1 MRLNIV
7 ANPER
12 NMKYRPLDA
21 FKYRPFDAL
30 KYRPFDAL
38 KYRPFDAFAPPSAL
52 AIIYS
57 PLPQHLPC
65 VDDRAR
71 TPPQRPRPLT
81 RRRAPMLDRRTLLK
95 TALKAVLKA
104 TSGAALVAALSAGLP
119 LSNAFAQVNL
129 DQLVAAA
136 KAEGEVVFY
145 LAPTEPIA
153 IDSPLVPGYPR

>member
-21 FKYRPFDAL
+21 LKYLPFDALKYRPFDALKYRPFDALKYRPFNAL

-71 TPPQRPRPLT
+71 TPPQRPRPLKGEWH
-81 RRRAPMLDRRTLLK
+81 PC
-95 TALKAVLKA
+95 
-104 TSGAALVAALSAGLP
+104 SIAAHS
-119 LSNAFAQVNL
+119 
-129 DQLVAAA
+129 
-136 KAEGEVVFY
+136 
-145 LAPTEPIA
+145 
-153 IDSPLVPGYPR
+153 